1 MTRPEPGFRVDVIDY
16 DGGREVLRAVRETV
30 FVAEQG
36 VPLEME
42 WDQDDPVSLH
52 LVARDDN
59 GEPIGTV
66 RLTPSHAIGRM
77 AVLRAWRGRGVGDA
91 LMAEVLRQAR
101 ERRVPEVHLHAQVD
115 AIGFYMRFGFVPEGP
130 RFMEA
135 GIEHQAM
142 RRRLEGPTAIEGRDA
157 AAAICAGLVARTRRE
172 LYIYSRA
179 LDPGLFDAPEVIDAF
194 RRLGTR
200 RQLVEVRILLQDA
213 SAAHRGRTPLIAL
226 AQRLSSVFA
235 FREVSDPADRGYA
248 PAYVAN
254 DTGGYYF
261 RTLGNRF
268 DGEANVEGS
277 GRARQLA
284 DHFMPIW
291 ERARPCTEFRA
302 LEI

>member
-1 MTRPEPGFRVDVIDY
+1 MPGNEPAFRVDVVEY

-42 WDQDDPVSLH
+42 WDDDDPVSLH
-52 LVARDDN
+52 LLARDLD

-66 RLTPSHAIGRM
+66 RLTPGHAIGRM
-77 AVLRAWRGRGVGDA
+77 AVLRPWRGRGVGEA
-91 LMAEVLRQAR
+91 LMAEVLRRAR

-115 AIGFYMRFGFVPEGP
+115 AISFYTRFGFVPEGP
-130 RFMEA
+130 RFEEA
-135 GIEHQAM
+135 GIPHQSM
-142 RRRLEGPTAIEGRDA
+142 RRRLGGPTAIEHREA
-157 AAAICAGLVARTRRE
+157 AVAACCALVARTRRE
-172 LYIYSRA
+172 LWVYSRA
-179 LDPGLFDAPEVIDAF
+179 LDPGLFDAPDVVDAF
-194 RRLGTR
+194 RRLATR

-213 SAAHRGRTPLIAL
+213 AAAQRGRTPLIAL
-226 AQRLSSVFA
+226 AQRLGSAFA
-235 FREVSDPADRGYA
+235 FREVQDPADRGYA

-268 DGEANVEGS
+268 DGECDVEGS